1 MVLAQIN
8 WIKRSMKRNILNKG
22 IFVLILIG
30 LLASCKAKKVVVSNP
45 VLPPEV
51 SIPTGENPKQAKI
64 KGITNKQTTFNTLS
78 IKAKAALTIGNNSN
92 DVTMNIRIKNNEAI
106 WVSVTAIAGLEVARA
121 LITPDSVKVINRL
134 ENEYV
139 KKPFSYIHEFTN
151 DKIKFATLQSVM
163 VGNLIPEFINESTE
177 VNIKERQSEL
187 KSIIGTMIYEVLGND
202 QDEVVQTKLS
212 DAGAGQSLL
221 ATYGDFQTVMQ
232 QLIPHAILMKSQAKN
247 KNIILDLNFSKVEVD
262 VPVDLP
268 FRVPDRFL
276 IKN

>member
-1 MVLAQIN
+1 
-8 WIKRSMKRNILNKG
+8 MKKDILNKG
-22 IFVLILIG
+22 IFVLIIIG
-30 LLASCKAKKVVVSNP
+30 LLASCKAKKVLVSGP
-45 VLPPEV
+45 ALPPKI
-51 SIPTGENPKQAKI
+51 SIPSGEDPKQVKLLAI
-64 KGITNKQTTFNTLS
+64 MNKLTSFNTLS
-78 IKAKAALTIGNNSN
+78 IKAKADLSIGNNSN
-92 DVTMNIRIKNNEAI
+92 DVSMNIRIKNNEAI

-121 LITPDSVKVINRL
+121 LITPDSVKVLNRL

-151 DKIKFATLQSVM
+151 DKIRFGTLQAVL
-163 VGNLIPEFINESTE
+163 VGNLIPEFIGESTE

-187 KSIIGTMIYEVLGND
+187 KSMIGTMIYEVLGND

-212 DAGAGQSLL
+212 NAGAGQSLL
-221 ATYGDFQTVMQ
+221 ATYGDFRNVLQ
-232 QLIPHAILMKSQAKN
+232 QQIPHAILMKSQAKN
-247 KNIILDLNFSKVEVD
+247 KNIVLDLNFSKVEVD

>member
-1 MVLAQIN
+1 
-8 WIKRSMKRNILNKG
+8 MKRNILNKG
-22 IFVLILIG
+22 IFVLVLIG
-30 LLASCKAKKVVVSNP
+30 LLASCKAKKVVVSDP

-64 KGITNKQTTFNTLS
+64 KLITNKQTTFNTLS

-221 ATYGDFQTVMQ
+221 ATYGDFQTIMQ
-232 QLIPHAILMKSQAKN
+232 QQIPHAILMKSQAKN
-247 KNIILDLNFSKVEVD
+247 KNIVLDLNFSKVEVD

>member
-1 MVLAQIN
+1 
-8 WIKRSMKRNILNKG
+8 MKRNILNKG
-22 IFVLILIG
+22 VFVLILIG
-30 LLASCKAKKVVVSNP
+30 LLASCKAKKVVVSSP

-51 SIPTGENPKQAKI
+51 SIPAGENPKQAKI
-64 KGITNKQTTFNTLS
+64 KAITNKLTTFNTLS

-92 DVTMNIRIKNNEAI
+92 DVIMNIRIKNNEAI
-106 WVSVTAIAGLEVARA
+106 WVSITAIAGLEVARA

-151 DKIKFATLQSVM
+151 DKIKFAALQSVL
-163 VGNLIPEFINESTE
+163 VGNLIPEFISESTE
-177 VNIKERQSEL
+177 INIKERQSEL

-202 QDEVVQTKLS
+202 QDEVVQNKLS
-212 DAGAGQSLL
+212 DVGAGQSLI
-221 ATYGDFQTVMQ
+221 ATYGDFQTIMQ
-232 QLIPHAILMKSQAKN
+232 QQIPHAILMKSQAKN
-247 KNIILDLNFSKVEVD
+247 KNIVLDLNFSKVEVD